1 MRQSRGFAGPG
12 IIIRFLITALAL
24 AVAAW
29 IVPGIKADDIGALL
43 IAALIFGVANA
54 LIKPVLTVLTCPL
67 IIVTLGLFTFVI
79 NAAMLMLTDWVATQL
94 DVRFSVE
101 NFGAALIGAVI
112 ITIVSWAL
120 TLLTE

>member
-1 MRQSRGFAGPG
+1 MRESAGFRGPG

-29 IVPGIKADDIGALL
+29 IVPGIRADNIGALL
-43 IAALIFGVANA
+43 IAALIFGIVNA
-54 LIKPVLTVLTCPL
+54 LIKPVVTLLTCPL

-79 NAAMLMLTDWVATQL
+79 NAAMLMVTDWVSTQL

-112 ITIVSWAL
+112 ITIVSWVL

>member
-1 MRQSRGFAGPG
+1 MRESAGFRGPG

-29 IVPGIKADDIGALL
+29 IVPGITADNIGALL
-43 IAALIFGVANA
+43 IAALIFGIVNA
-54 LIKPVLTVLTCPL
+54 LIKPVLTLLTCPL
-67 IIVTLGLFTFVI
+67 IILTLGLFTFII

-112 ITIVSWAL
+112 VTIVSWAL
-120 TLLTE
+120 TVLTE